1 MLSLLHKIRFS
12 KTIMNR
18 LFLLVFLLLCFLV
31 NAIPGVAQLSSY
43 MPRVNTVLTYN
54 IRNATTDDGEVDFYD
69 VVSTILRSEADYVA
83 LQELDS
89 ITGRSKGREVLRELA
104 MLSGYYP
111 VYGSSIDYDGGRY
124 GSAVPPVRHRC
135 HASGS

>member
-1 MLSLLHKIRFS
+1 
-12 KTIMNR
+12 MNR

-54 IRNATTDDGEVDFYD
+54 IRNATTDGGEVDFHD

-89 ITGRSKGREVLRELA
+89 ITGRSKGRDVLRELA
-104 MLSGYYP
+104 ML
-111 VYGSSIDYDGGRY
+111 
-124 GSAVPPVRHRC
+124 
-135 HASGS
+135 